1 VDETTQLIEDH
12 TAAFD
17 GDKGKDT
24 LGVPLLNSPRMKEE
38 WEHQKRH
45 VTCIQDPEGVQLYI
59 QTGTLRKGRKVRQG
73 ATNNILTAS

>member
-24 LGVPLLNSPRMKEE
+24 LGVLLFNSRCIKEE

-45 VTCIQDPEGVQLYI
+45 VACIQDPEGVQLYI
-59 QTGTLRKGRKVRQG
+59 
-73 ATNNILTAS
+73 